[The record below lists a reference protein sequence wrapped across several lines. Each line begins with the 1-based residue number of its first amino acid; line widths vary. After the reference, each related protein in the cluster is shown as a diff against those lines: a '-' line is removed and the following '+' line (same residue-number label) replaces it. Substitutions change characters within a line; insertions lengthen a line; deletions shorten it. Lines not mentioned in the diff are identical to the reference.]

1 MNCSSPTEKRQRGMV
16 VHGAVM
22 EMENSGEIQEIF
34 GR

>member
-1 MNCSSPTEKRQRGMV
+1 MSFTEKRQRGMV
-16 VHGAVM
+16 VYGTVV